1 MYVFID
7 LYIIYNIYIII
18 YTIECNSNLLEV
30 HSDAGLVGSS
40 CSDLLLMESEPQECL
55 GVQCL
60 EVGLLDPQTE
70 HTTDL

>member
-1 MYVFID
+1 MYS
-7 LYIIYNIYIII
+7 LIYISYI